1 MEDTYTV
8 SPRPYSLRLC
18 RAAGL
23 VLIGAVIH
31 VILPQGNAIRIPRI
45 SPVPIVRADAGTPQQ
60 PSLFVEHRTVF
71 APLVG
76 GLRNALTP
84 DAPVGTTGSVTV
96 LASSSGTAESI
107 AAALPRAP
115 LVADGPDVLDAGARL
130 PVAEPAAAP
139 ANVVETIAAVP
150 ALADPPAAA
159 ERIEP
164 LPTSIRAAAATTVSE
179 ETLVRRL
186 LEEYAGAFERLD
198 VSATK
203 AVWPS
208 VNGKALE
215 RAYGQLASQRL
226 TFQGC
231 GITISGST
239 ANARCQGSATYQPR
253 VGKRAVVAS
262 REWTFDLLKKDAAWR
277 IVALR

>member
-1 MEDTYTV
+1 MEDTYTA
-8 SPRPYSLRLC
+8 SPRPYGTRLC

-23 VLIGAVIH
+23 VLLGAVIH
-31 VILPQGNAIRIPRI
+31 TVLPQGNAILIPRI
-45 SPVPIVRADAGTPQQ
+45 SPLPIVRADAGAPQQ
-60 PSLFVEHRTVF
+60 PSLLVEHRTVF

-76 GLRNALTP
+76 GLRNALAP
-84 DAPVGTTGSVTV
+84 EAPVGTTGSVTM
-96 LASSSGTAESI
+96 LASSSTGPAKPTVP
-107 AAALPRAP
+107 ALPRAAFA
-115 LVADGPDVLDAGARL
+115 ADQPEVSEAGTRL
-130 PVAEPAAAP
+130 PVAE
-139 ANVVETIAAVP
+139 AVNAIEAIP
-150 ALADPPAAA
+150 EVPVLADPPAAA

-164 LPTSIRAAAATTVSE
+164 LPTSIRAAAVTAVSE

-186 LEEYAGAFERLD
+186 LDEYAGAFERLD

-208 VNGKALE
+208 VNDKALE
-215 RAYGQLASQRL
+215 KAYGRLASQRL
-226 TFQGC
+226 TLQGC

-253 VGKRAVVAS
+253 IGKRAVVAS